1 MKANELM
8 LGDWVRGTATLDQEW
23 YGWQIAPGEC
33 IQVRSILHT
42 GINYES
48 NGVSPSFEDDT
59 IRFDDIEPIPL
70 TQEILEK
77 NGFSFTGSGQHEMML
92 ATPFGIAGDRYNI
105 YVGLKKKTIEAFIAF
120 ANTESKAGWRKHN
133 SALLEVSG
141 PYVHELQRC
150 LKLLGIDKEIEL

>member
-8 LGDWVRGTATLDQEW
+8 VGDWVRGTATLDQEW
-23 YGWQIAPGEC
+23 YDWQFAPGES
-33 IQVRSILHT
+33 IQVRSILHS

-48 NGVSPSFEDDT
+48 KGGTESFEDDT
-59 IRFDDIEPIPL
+59 IRFNDIEPIPL
-70 TQEILEK
+70 TPEILEK
-77 NGFSFTGSGQHEMML
+77 NGFSFTGSGQRDMML

-133 SALLEVSG
+133 STLLEVSG
-141 PYVHELQRC
+141 PYVHELQHALRLC
-150 LKLLGIDKEIEL
+150 GVEKEITV